1 MCTYHKERKF
11 SVPPAIM
18 VAGGWE
24 ERERRGEPVGV
35 LCGCGVGWL
44 VGWLALEGWRCLE
57 KVVPYVQKLV
67 LSKVSV

>member
-11 SVPPAIM
+11 CVPPTIM
-18 VAGGWE
+18 VVGGWE
-24 ERERRGEPVGV
+24 ERGRREEPVR
-35 LCGCGVGWL
+35 GCYVAVEL

-57 KVVPYVQKLV
+57 NVVPYVQKLV